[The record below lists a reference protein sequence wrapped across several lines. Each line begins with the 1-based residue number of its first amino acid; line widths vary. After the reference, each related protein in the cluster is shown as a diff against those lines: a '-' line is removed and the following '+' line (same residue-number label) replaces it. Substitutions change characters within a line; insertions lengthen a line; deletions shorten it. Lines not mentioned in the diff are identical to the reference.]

1 MTPRAKLFWSI
12 LLLVGLAVL
21 SFGQVP
27 PVPVIR
33 KSRTTAATQGSG
45 ATALLSVKAAAIP
58 TPVYMQ
64 VSWTK
69 PINAWTQ
76 MVYPKLTS
84 NGVVVAWSTNRLTN
98 MVEVSERVDGGAWTV
113 RGASNQPPIRFT
125 RSTGRVQMIRARS
138 FWQ

>member
-64 VSWTK
+64 VSWT
-69 PINAWTQ
+69 PTNIVWTQ
-76 MVYPKLTS
+76 AVWPTFIS
-84 NGVVVAWSTNRLTN
+84 NGVVITTATNSWTN
-98 MVEVSERVDGGAWTV
+98 YFEIQECSDGVWKVKAT
-113 RGASNQPPIRFT
+113 ATQPPVKYPRSAGMVNLIRV
-125 RSTGRVQMIRARS
+125 RSY
-138 FWQ
+138 WE